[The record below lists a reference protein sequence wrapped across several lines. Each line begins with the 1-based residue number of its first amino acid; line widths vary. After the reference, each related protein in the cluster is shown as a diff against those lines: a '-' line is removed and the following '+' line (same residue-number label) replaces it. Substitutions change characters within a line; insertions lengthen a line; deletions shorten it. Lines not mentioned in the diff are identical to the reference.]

1 MVKPRRGKKG
11 EATGSR
17 YPPPNLSESEV
28 VLIEKETMER
38 VSDTISALEGAM
50 ASWEI
55 SKDKPEELRGKF
67 AKYKV
72 VHEALSNWQTK
83 ALKSYGKSDV
93 GERVRL
99 LWEFVELCKSHI
111 PEARGA

>member
-1 MVKPRRGKKG
+1 MVKPRRGKKL
-11 EATGSR
+11 ESAGSR

-28 VLIEKETMER
+28 VRIEKETMER
-38 VSDTISALEGAM
+38 VSDTISALESAM
-50 ASWEI
+50 ASWEM
-55 SKDKPEELRGKF
+55 SKDKPEELKGKF
-67 AKYKV
+67 AKYRI
-72 VHEALSNWQTK
+72 VHEVLSNWQTK

-99 LWEFVELCKSHI
+99 LWEFVGLCKSYF

>member
-1 MVKPRRGKKG
+1 MVNPRLGKRG
-11 EATGSR
+11 EAAGSGHS
-17 YPPPNLSESEV
+17 PPNLSESDV
-28 VLIEKETMER
+28 VRIEKETMER

-50 ASWEI
+50 ASWEM
-55 SKDKPEELRGKF
+55 SKDKPEELKGKF

-72 VHEALSNWQTK
+72 VHEALSNWQTR
-83 ALKSYGKSDV
+83 ALKTYGKSDI

-99 LWEFVELCKSHI
+99 LWEFVELCKSNI